1 VPFARTRPQHLELGQ
16 QVKAISYCHDTY
28 RVTTVD
34 GKTRAFWERNLR
46 LKTDSSKVVRKM
58 ARRPSCRRE

>member
-1 VPFARTRPQHLELGQ
+1 LRPGQ

-46 LKTDSSKVVRKM
+46 LKTDSAKAGFRKM
-58 ARRPSCRRE
+58 ARRPSCPPE